1 VYTVYSQVLLAAAH
15 TPSVSLSPRL
25 MAERQLTLVG
35 GGAPS
40 KPEMLAY
47 LSAFEV
53 RILLLII
60 EILKIEQ

>member
-1 VYTVYSQVLLAAAH
+1 
-15 TPSVSLSPRL
+15 